1 MTNQNLCKPLVTLK
15 FILILNIVSTEIFF
29 IDLGCDVRNI
39 EKPIGE
45 VFTLE
50 DIQKVGTLMFI
61 AWEAEWIGLNW
72 DLV

>member
-1 MTNQNLCKPLVTLK
+1 M
-15 FILILNIVSTEIFF
+15 
-29 IDLGCDVRNI
+29 RNI

-61 AWEAEWIGLNW
+61 AWKADW
-72 DLV
+72 DLE